1 MDELPK
7 TPQSIKQPDVIEA
20 ATTQQHSSVDLANQL
35 KQWQALSPWSIITY
49 IFSTLK
55 GILSNGYAVIPFVYT
70 GWQQGFDAQWFILAI
85 SAIIIL
91 VSIAATIEWR
101 KFRFRLNGDQLEVK
115 RGLFFTKKDEI
126 PLSRIQN
133 IRYEQPFY
141 FKPLALGTLVI
152 ETAGSKKDEAQLAA
166 LDTQQA
172 QTLKRLLLKLKQ
184 AENPLNQPTQ
194 ASIDHAQ
201 STVADAIYSE
211 QHESQPIARKS
222 FGDLLLFGFYHNNFI
237 WFAVIAGPIVGQID
251 MEKIF
256 DSPLAKQFW
265 LWIESQTHENIGLQS
280 LFFIV
285 GLLFLYGLFSLIS
298 IIAAVLKY
306 YPYKLDRHDDTL
318 QRSGG
323 VLSHQQDA
331 LAIKRVQLIH
341 AQQPVLARLFARWTL
356 YFKQVKGQEV
366 EQKTKQHM
374 LVPSVKPSEV
384 ETILAAMPNLSG
396 GATALPRHYT
406 RIHIHWFTKRIML
419 PLAIAILLSVIA
431 WFDGRNWSY
440 FETTWLLTA
449 VVIGVI
455 YLRYRNW
462 GYVLEDNVIW
472 QHTGLLGRQWKRIAY
487 DKVQHVKITQTQ
499 GQKRSKLAYVE
510 VGLAS
515 GSIVF
520 PYIPIHIAEQIIS
533 RSLHTVSRNTQ
544 NWI

>member
-1 MDELPK
+1 MDESPK
-7 TPQSIKQPDVIEA
+7 TPQPIKQPDVIEA
-20 ATTQQHSSVDLANQL
+20 ATTQQHSSDDLANQL
-35 KQWQALSPWSIITY
+35 KDWQALSPWSIITY

-55 GILSNGYAVIPFVYT
+55 GILSNGFAVIPLVYT
-70 GWQQGFDAQWFILAI
+70 GWKQGFDAQWFILAL

-101 KFRFRLNGDQLEVK
+101 KFRFRLNGEQLEVK

-126 PLSRIQN
+126 PLTRIQN

-141 FKPLALGTLVI
+141 FKPLSLGTLVI

-184 AENPLNQPTQ
+184 SEDPLNHSAQTTD
-194 ASIDHAQ
+194 ASLAKTAHTEALD
-201 STVADAIYSE
+201 
-211 QHESQPIARKS
+211 SQPIARKS

-237 WFAVIAGPIVGQID
+237 WFAVIAGPVLGQLNVD
-251 MEKIF
+251 KVF

-265 LWIESQTHENIGLQS
+265 LWIESQTHQNIGLQS
-280 LFFIV
+280 LFFIM

-323 VLSHQQDA
+323 VISHQQDA

-341 AQQPVLARLFARWTL
+341 AQQPVLARLFKRWTL

-374 LVPSVKPSEV
+374 LIPSVKPNEV
-384 ETILAAMPNLSG
+384 ESILTAMPNLSG
-396 GATALPRHYT
+396 GAGALPRHYT
-406 RIHIHWFTKRIML
+406 HIHINWFTRRIML

-431 WFDGRNWSY
+431 WFDGRNLSY
-440 FETTWLLTA
+440 FETTWLITSI
-449 VVIGVI
+449 VIGVI
-455 YLRYRNW
+455 YLRYRHW
-462 GYVLEDNVIW
+462 GYVLEDKVVW
-472 QHTGLLGRQWKRIAY
+472 QHTGLLGRQWKRIAF

-520 PYIPIHIAEQIIS
+520 PYVPTDIAEQIIS
-533 RSLHTVSRNTQ
+533 RSLHAVNRNTQ